1 MRRGY
6 TLVEVL
12 VAMVILGLVLP
23 GLAAM
28 LISSR
33 KAQVAS
39 FRMDQAYA
47 YGQVVYDSL
56 NQLPDW
62 IVVADTLVQ
71 KIGGTDY
78 TAEITKDPSG
88 TVTQLVVKVTW
99 MQSKQKH
106 MVQMQGVLGG
116 VGSWR

>member
-62 IVVADTLVQ
+62 IVTSDTISQ
-71 KIGGTDY
+71 NIGGTDY
-78 TAEITKDPSG
+78 TTEIVKDATGS
-88 TVTQLVVKVTW
+88 VALLVVKVTW
-99 MQSKQKH
+99 MQAKQKH
-106 MVQMQGVLGG
+106 SVQMQGVLGG
-116 VGSWR
+116 AGSWR